1 MTPKNMLVLMS
12 DEHNAKILGCHGN
25 AQAIT
30 PHIDALAARGTR
42 FTNAYCNSPI
52 CIPARATFAT
62 GQYINQVGYWDNGDP
77 YEGTVPSWHH
87 RLRDSGHEAVSIG
100 KLHFRSEDDDNGFS
114 ESQLAMHV
122 VEGLGDLMGLVR
134 EDLPVRGGAYKIA
147 RSAGPGES
155 EYTAYDRDITTAAV
169 KWLKDAAER
178 NHDKPW
184 TLFVSWV
191 CPHFP
196 LTAPPEFYDLYD
208 ADALPWPKLYGA
220 GERPAHPYVRDY
232 AGSCNYDDH
241 FHDDDTVRRAVASYY
256 ALCSFLDDNIGQV
269 LAALDAAGLT
279 DDTNILYTSDHGDNL
294 GSRGLWG
301 KSTMYEEA
309 AAVPMILAGPDVDGG
324 VVRDVPVS
332 HVDCYPAFM
341 ECAGETL
348 NETER
353 AYPGT
358 SLFELA
364 RGAAP
369 DRTVLSEYHAMG
381 STTGAFMIREGQYK
395 YVYYVG
401 YPPQLFDLAADPE
414 ELSDLGAD
422 PGHAEIRAICEAKLR
437 SVCDPEAVDARAKAR
452 QHEQM
457 IRHGGRAAVIER
469 GDLGYSPPPGLP
481 VDFR

>member
-12 DEHNAKILGCHGN
+12 DEHNKKILGCHGN
-25 AQAIT
+25 ARAIT
-30 PHIDALAARGTR
+30 PNIDALAARGTL
-42 FTNAYCNSPI
+42 FSNAYCNSPI

-62 GQYINQVGYWDNGDP
+62 GQYINRIGYWDNADP
-77 YEGTVPSWHH
+77 YEGSVPSWHH
-87 RLRDSGHEAVSIG
+87 RLRDTGHEAVSIG
-100 KLHFRSEDDDNGFS
+100 KLHFRSEADDNGFS

-169 KWLKDAAER
+169 QWLKRAAETPR
-178 NHDKPW
+178 EAPW

-196 LTAPPEFYDLYD
+196 LTAPQQFYDLYD
-208 ADALPWPKLYGA
+208 PDALPWPKLYGRD
-220 GERPAHPYVRDY
+220 ERPTHPYVRDY

-241 FHDDDTVRRAVASYY
+241 FEGDENVRRAVAAYY

-269 LAALDAAGLT
+269 LAALEAAGLA
-279 DDTNILYTSDHGDNL
+279 DDTNVMYTSDHGDNL
-294 GSRGLWG
+294 GARGLWG

-309 AAVPMILAGPDVDGG
+309 AAVPMIMAGPDVPAG
-324 VVRDVPVS
+324 VTREAVVS
-332 HVDCYPAFM
+332 HVDAFPTLL
-341 ECAGETL
+341 EGAGVPL
-348 NETER
+348 SDTER
-353 AYPGT
+353 AFPGT
-358 SLFELA
+358 SLFALA
-364 RGAAP
+364 AGAEP

-381 STTGAFMIREGQYK
+381 STTGAFMIREGRWK
-395 YVYYVG
+395 YVRYAAYE
-401 YPPQLFDLAADPE
+401 PQLFDLEADPE
-414 ELSDLGAD
+414 ELRDLGTD
-422 PGHAEIRAICEAKLR
+422 PDYAAIRSAFETKLR
-437 SVCDPEAVDARAKAR
+437 QVCDPEAVDKQAKSR
-452 QHEQM
+452 QAEQM
-457 IRHGGRAAVIER
+457 ARHGGRDAVIAR

>member
-1 MTPKNMLVLMS
+1 MQPKNMLVLMS

-25 AQAIT
+25 AIAKT

-62 GQYINQVGYWDNGDP
+62 GQYINQIGYWDNADP

-87 RLRDSGHEAVSIG
+87 RLRDTGHEAVSIG
-100 KLHFRSEDDDNGFS
+100 KLHFRGEDDDNGFS
-114 ESQLAMHV
+114 ESKLAMHV

-134 EDLPVRGGAYKIA
+134 SDLPVRGGAYKIA

-155 EYTAYDRDITTAAV
+155 EYTAYDRDITSAAV
-169 KWLKDAAER
+169 DWLKQAAATA
-178 NHDKPW
+178 HDKPW

-196 LTAPPEFYDLYD
+196 LTAPQEFYDLYPPD
-208 ADALPWPKLYGA
+208 AMPWPKLHGMD
-220 GERPAHPYVRDY
+220 ERPTHPYVRDY

-241 FHDDDTVRRAVASYY
+241 FTDDENVRVAVSSYY

-269 LAALDAAGLT
+269 LTALDAAGLA
-279 DDTNILYTSDHGDNL
+279 DNTNVMYTSDHGDNL

-309 AAVPMILAGPDVDGG
+309 AAVPMIMAGPDVPVG
-324 VVRDVPVS
+324 VVRDAPVS
-332 HVDCYPAFM
+332 HVDCYPTFL
-341 ECAGETL
+341 ECAGEPL
-348 NETER
+348 NAAEKT
-353 AYPGT
+353 YPGQ
-358 SLFELA
+358 SLFALA
-364 RGAAP
+364 EGEEP

-381 STTGAFMIREGQYK
+381 STTGAFMIREGRYK

-401 YPPQLFDLAADPE
+401 YPPQLFDLESDPE
-414 ELSDLGAD
+414 ELVDLGED
-422 PGHAEIRAICEAKLR
+422 PGLAEIRAVCEVKLR
-437 SVCDPEAVDARAKAR
+437 AVCDPEDVDARCKAR
-452 QHEQM
+452 QEAQM
-457 IRHGGRAAVIER
+457 MRHGGREAVIER
-469 GDLGYSPPPGLP
+469 GDLGYSPPPGVA